1 VRTSNGFASMLA
13 LSDTALAYI
22 ADRRHGIA
30 AERARTVT

>member
-22 ADRRHGIA
+22 AIA
-30 AERARTVT
+30 ATALPPNARGP